1 VRATRQNTKKGEKR
15 EKPLYA
21 PVYAKLIIRF
31 LRSIGRLTEIRGS
44 LSCGEGVDKIS
55 KEMREFAAQAFQSVP
70 RPAGGLP
77 AAETEAEKA
86 FSWFLKIL
94 GLRHVTETCFGNIT
108 QKRIFPNF
116 SERCLKLD
124 HRIIYPVV
132 IAVFGPTEP
141 I

>member
-1 VRATRQNTKKGEKR
+1 MTRRYITGGVYSKGMQPGENDLSFPEGVDDEIKLAKTLLRRIAIAEQQYNRNLVRATRQNTKKGEKR

-86 FSWFLKIL
+86 FS
-94 GLRHVTETCFGNIT
+94 
-108 QKRIFPNF
+108 
-116 SERCLKLD
+116 
-124 HRIIYPVV
+124 
-132 IAVFGPTEP
+132 
-141 I
+141 